1 MTSYKDLIVWQK
13 SRILVRKI
21 YLLTQKL
28 PHEEIFGITNQIRR
42 AVISIPSNIAE
53 GYDRGS
59 NKEFVRFLKIAKGSA
74 AEVETQLILCIDLGY
89 LTLDDIQEVLALHDE
104 IIRMLGTLIIKTEQR
119 LNLAKDCD

>member
-13 SRILVRKI
+13 SRVLVRKI
-21 YLLTQKL
+21 YLLTLKL
-28 PHEEIFGITNQIRR
+28 PKEEIFGITNQIRR

-89 LTLDDIQEVLALHDE
+89 LTLDDIKEVLALHDE

-119 LNLAKDCD
+119 LNLSKDCD

>member
-21 YLLTQKL
+21 YLLTLKL
-28 PHEEIFGITNQIRR
+28 PKEEIFGITNQIRR

>member
-21 YLLTQKL
+21 YLLTLKL
-28 PHEEIFGITNQIRR
+28 PREEIFGITNQIRR

>member
-21 YLLTQKL
+21 YLLILKL
-28 PHEEIFGITNQIRR
+28 PKEEIFGITNQIRR

>member
-28 PHEEIFGITNQIRR
+28 PREETFGITNQIRR

>member
-21 YLLTQKL
+21 YLLTLKL
-28 PHEEIFGITNQIRR
+28 PKEETFGITNQIRR

-89 LTLDDIQEVLALHDE
+89 FSLDDIQEVLALHDE

>member
-21 YLLTQKL
+21 YLLTLKL
-28 PHEEIFGITNQIRR
+28 PKEETFGITNQIRR

>member
-21 YLLTQKL
+21 YLLTLKL
-28 PHEEIFGITNQIRR
+28 PKEEIFGITNQIRR

-59 NKEFVRFLKIAKGSA
+59 NKEFVRFLKIA
-74 AEVETQLILCIDLGY
+74 
-89 LTLDDIQEVLALHDE
+89 DDIQEVLALHDE

>member
-21 YLLTQKL
+21 YLLTLKL
-28 PHEEIFGITNQIRR
+28 PKEETFGITNQIRR

-89 LTLDDIQEVLALHDE
+89 FSLDDIQEILSLHDE

-119 LNLAKDCD
+119 LNLPNDCD